1 MKWTILDSDMNES
14 DPTGVDGFITRMDQE
29 LRSGGP
35 PLEGF
40 KCLYSSQEML
50 QITREIE
57 DETSRYPD
65 NASALYVGFQTVDKF
80 NNETDRYRK
89 IDSLGISVVGFG
101 QGETSKQNASIL
113 DQWVDLPDDT
123 EAFENQWYLICTKPT
138 PIIFIGWEI
147 SDRDMFGQGGIS
159 TPGKEFKGFVSN
171 DSRIINAAIAYL
183 ERVRKQYG
191 PTTSMSLTALSE
203 EIPFPINRMMIIT
216 DDNQNN
222 QIGSMRENAADFA
235 VKNDSYLMLYD
246 ISAASYL
253 VNPYPSIEAEREW
266 TKVLYT
272 QDLGIMGRQYLV
284 DQLSYLSEKGLCA
297 GAVLATEHGFKPL
310 ADWAEQEEA
319 DVIMIPQSMVNPGL
333 IDRIKGY
340 TLKKLIESTTIPIIV
355 YEDAGISWMRTQK
368 SRPTRG
374 KNREEPQESVNR
386 SAETADNL
394 A

>member
-1 MKWTILDSDMNES
+1 MKWTILDSDITES
-14 DPTGVDGFITRMDQE
+14 DSTGVDGFIQRMDQE

-57 DETSRYPD
+57 NETIKSPYD
-65 NASALYVGFQTVDKF
+65 ASILYVGFQTVSKF
-80 NNETDRYRK
+80 NNETERYRK
-89 IDSLGISVVGFG
+89 INSLGIPVVGFG
-101 QGETSKQNASIL
+101 KGETSNENVSIL

-123 EAFENQWYLICTKPT
+123 KAFENQWYLICLKPT
-138 PIIFIGWEI
+138 PVIFIGWET
-147 SDRDMFGQGGIS
+147 SDTDMFGRGGIS
-159 TPGKEFKGFVSN
+159 TAGKEFKGFVSN
-171 DSRIINAAIAYL
+171 DQRIINAAIAYL
-183 ERVRKQYG
+183 ERVRRQYG

-222 QIGSMRENAADFA
+222 QVGSMRENAADFA
-235 VKNDSYLMLYD
+235 VKNNAYLMLYD

-253 VNPYPSIEAEREW
+253 VNPYPSTEAEKEW

-284 DQLSYLSEKGLCA
+284 DQLSYLSKKDLCA
-297 GAVLATEHGFKPL
+297 GAILATEHGFRPL
-310 ADWAEQEEA
+310 ANWAEKEAA

-355 YEDAGISWMRTQK
+355 YEDTNVSWMRTQK
-368 SRPTRG
+368 SRPARG
-374 KNREEPQESVNR
+374 TNREQMQGSLNTLT
-386 SAETADNL
+386 ETADNL